1 MECDFRIA
9 STDAKLGI
17 PENKIN
23 ICPFF
28 GGLVADHLPPAIAL
42 ELLLT
47 GNPLDAKRAYELGF
61 LNRLVEKD
69 EVENEAY
76 KFAESICQNAPVS
89 VRRTK
94 DLFYKSWEMNKSQSL
109 DRAYIISEQLRKMED
124 CKEGVQAFKEKRKP
138 QWKER

>member
-1 MECDFRIA
+1 
-9 STDAKLGI
+9 
-17 PENKIN
+17 
-23 ICPFF
+23 
-28 GGLVADHLPPAIAL
+28 
-42 ELLLT
+42 
-47 GNPLDAKRAYELGF
+47 LDAKRAYELGF